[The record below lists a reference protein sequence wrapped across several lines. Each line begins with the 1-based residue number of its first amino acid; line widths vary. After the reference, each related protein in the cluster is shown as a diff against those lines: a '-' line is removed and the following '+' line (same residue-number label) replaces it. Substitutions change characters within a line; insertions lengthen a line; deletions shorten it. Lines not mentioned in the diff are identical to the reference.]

1 MFDTRGGLANGLK
14 AVWAP
19 MARCDG
25 LMAAATQV
33 RLVAKPGCN
42 GIGFRQISLKMYI
55 YIINEARKQYSLLD
69 TIFNYIFYL
78 GPPEKYL
85 HV

>member
-33 RLVAKPGCN
+33 RLVAKPGCWIIPQNRFVCRDSRGVGKGAFRPLPKPGCN

-55 YIINEARKQYSLLD
+55 
-69 TIFNYIFYL
+69 
-78 GPPEKYL
+78 
-85 HV
+85 